1 MAVDLG
7 PYSDNE
13 GTPQSK
19 EDLPPQPSLPC
30 VLANPNLKD
39 EDVQNEVNQKRDLRA
54 LQTLAPTIRASS
66 VGIAVLLKHPGNATR
81 LPGCSMSVRQT
92 LS

>member
-30 VLANPNLKD
+30 VLANPHLKD
-39 EDVQNEVNQKRDLRA
+39 EDVQNEENEKRDLRA
-54 LQTLAPTIRASS
+54 LQTLTPTTRAGS
-66 VGIAVLLKHPGNATR
+66 VGIAVPLMHPGNVTR
-81 LPGCSMSVRQT
+81 MPGCSMSVRQ
-92 LS
+92 